1 MSFKAMTWALEQNV
15 GSPVGKLLLVMIAN
29 YADQDG
35 TCFPSQKTL
44 AEECEV
50 TDRTVRDWLAKFEET
65 SLISR
70 TERRRKDGYRTS
82 DLIKVHMP
90 LPESISA
97 ENGRSAEDNADL
109 TGSKLRA
116 SKGTSHL
123 PSKAEKIS
131 FDPTETW
138 VKLDR
143 DIDRE
148 VWKRCEELMGKKA
161 PTSDMSWKFPGSVV
175 SKAKEARK
183 AA

>member
-1 MSFKAMTWALEQNV
+1 MTWALDQNV
-15 GSPVGKLLLVMIAN
+15 GNPVGKLLLVMIAN
-29 YADQDG
+29 YADQDA

-65 SLISR
+65 GLIQR

-82 DLIKVHMP
+82 DMIKLLMP
-90 LPESISA
+90 LPETVSA
-97 ENGRSAEDNADL
+97 ENGRLAEAGDDL
-109 TGSKLRA
+109 TGSRVRG

-123 PSKAEKIS
+123 PSKGEKFS

-143 DIDRE
+143 DVDRDL
-148 VWKRCEELMGKKA
+148 WLACEAIMGKKA
-161 PTSDMSWKFPGSVV
+161 PTSDMSWRFAGSIIA
-175 SKAKEARK
+175 KAKEKK